1 MLSISALVALAFSVG
16 QDSVVIRTSEPR
28 SPDLLS
34 TSFEIR
40 CGRRLFSLRG
50 VGGGGARFDAP
61 AAEFNRRRVAL
72 PSDVTDF
79 LLSERSTYRISGTCP
94 DDVPSVQPIQLY
106 IYRAQAASDE
116 NVSYVVRALDIRDN
130 GRIVDRG
137 NEASTAEAFW
147 FR

>member
-16 QDSVVIRTSEPR
+16 QDEIAVRANEPR
-28 SPDLLS
+28 PPEVVS
-34 TSFEIR
+34 TSLEIR

-50 VGGGGARFDAP
+50 VGGDGTRFDAP
-61 AAEFNRRRVAL
+61 TAELNRRRVSL

-79 LLSERSTYRISGTCP
+79 LISERSTYRISGACP
-94 DDVPSVQPIQLY
+94 DEFPSLQPIQLY

-116 NVSYVVRALDIRDN
+116 NISYVVRALDIRDN